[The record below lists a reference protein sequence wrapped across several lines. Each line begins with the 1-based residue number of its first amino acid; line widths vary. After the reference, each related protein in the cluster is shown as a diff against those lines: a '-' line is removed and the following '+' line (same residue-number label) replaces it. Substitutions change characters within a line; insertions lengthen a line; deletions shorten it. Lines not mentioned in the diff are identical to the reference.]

1 MTRVITISD
10 VKALI
15 HKIGLESFFLR
26 LIDRLESDY
35 SRWEDFQK
43 WPRHACYYPQGV
55 IELMPVSDEE
65 YYAFKYVNGHP
76 ENPKSGKLTVVAM
89 GVFASALNGY
99 PLLISEMT
107 LLTALRTA
115 ATSALA
121 SKHLARKEG
130 KRFGIIGTGSQS
142 EFQTLAH
149 AFALGCTEIRYFD
162 TDPAAMEKFA
172 HNLRPFHLELI
183 PCESAKKVIKE
194 SDIVTTATAA
204 HGHAKIIEGEWVR
217 PGTHINGVGG
227 DSPGKTEM
235 DPEFAKKCKIVI
247 EHLPQTIEEGEIQ
260 QIGTEFV
267 YAELWELAAKR
278 KKGRESDQ
286 EITLFDSVGFALE
299 DYSALR
305 LVRELSETYNLG
317 HKLDMIPET
326 LANPKNLFSLLHEAL

>member
-1 MTRVITISD
+1 MTRVITVSD
-10 VKALI
+10 VQTIVK
-15 HKIGLESFFLR
+15 KVGLDTFFLQ
-26 LIDRLESDY
+26 LIDRLEKDFA
-35 SRWEDFQK
+35 RWKEFEK

-55 IELMPVSDEE
+55 IELMPIADQQ

-89 GVFASALNGY
+89 GLLADASIGY

-121 SKHLARKEG
+121 SKYLARKEV

-149 AFALGCTEIRYFD
+149 AFALGCGEIRYFD

-172 HNLRPFHLELI
+172 HNLRPYSLTLI
-183 PCESAKKVIKE
+183 PCSSAKAVVSE
-194 SDIVTTATAA
+194 SDIVTSATAA
-204 HGHAKIIEGEWVR
+204 KGHAKIIHGDWVR

-227 DSPGKTEM
+227 DSPGKTEI
-235 DPEFAKKCKIVI
+235 DPSFAKKCKIVI
-247 EHLPQTIEEGEIQ
+247 EHLPQTKDEGEIQ

-267 YAELWELAAKR
+267 YAELWELASKQ
-278 KKGRESDQ
+278 KKGRETNE

-299 DYSALR
+299 DYSTLR
-305 LVRELSETYNLG
+305 LVRDLAETHNLG
-317 HKLDMIPET
+317 HQLDMIPENLT
-326 LANPKNLFSLLHEAL
+326 NPKNLYSLLGFA